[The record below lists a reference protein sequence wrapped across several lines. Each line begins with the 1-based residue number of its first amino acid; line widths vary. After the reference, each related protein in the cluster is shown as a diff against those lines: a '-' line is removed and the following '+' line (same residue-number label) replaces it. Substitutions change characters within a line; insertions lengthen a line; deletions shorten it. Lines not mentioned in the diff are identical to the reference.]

1 MKINSLGIPNSDLT
15 LLKNENSVKKT
26 NFKDILLEKIK
37 EVDTSQK
44 EAKKLL
50 EALAKGEDVD
60 FSEIAIAM
68 TKADLDLRLLL
79 RIRNKILDAYQE
91 IMRMQI

>member
-50 EALAKGEDVD
+50 EALAKGEDAD